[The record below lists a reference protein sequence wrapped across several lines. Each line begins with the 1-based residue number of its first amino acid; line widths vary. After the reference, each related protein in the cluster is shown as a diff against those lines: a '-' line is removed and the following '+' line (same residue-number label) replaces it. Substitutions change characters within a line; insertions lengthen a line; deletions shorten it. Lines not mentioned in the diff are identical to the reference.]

1 MVTVP
6 SAHID
11 IALEFIDR
19 SKGIFIEKPL
29 DVDIKKA
36 LKFLNKVRNKDVFI
50 GVVSQLKHSENYRG
64 IKRLLDDG
72 DLGSIINFVIQYSRN
87 RGFF

>member
-1 MVTVP
+1 VVTVP